1 MDAPRR
7 TTAMADSSPSMQAAW
22 LRGGGLLASAF
33 QRLAVAVAFTDGVDD
48 TDILWRVARSFKL
61 PELAVV
67 ERAQIERAQIELAH
81 IERAR
86 ALARRGHVATPRT
99 CYSPVPREDAYA
111 GVWWL
116 ALPPEVTMRV
126 LAALPFGS
134 VAAAARVCGLW
145 PEF

>member
-67 ERAQIERAQIELAH
+67 ERAH

-86 ALARRGHVATPRT
+86 ALARRGHVATPQT